1 MRVLAMTASLAAL
14 HLCGGAAFA
23 QSPGN
28 AEVYPPGYTPPSQP
42 RATQEERQAAKQARR
57 VAGAEATHHQ
67 VSAEGNPIPDMKTK
81 ATKAERD
88 AARITRKAEAER
100 AYKAG
105 EIPHG
110 EADPGR

>member
-1 MRVLAMTASLAAL
+1 MRVLAITASLAAL

-28 AEVYPPGYTPPSQP
+28 AEVYAPGYTPPVQP
-42 RATQEERQAAKQARR
+42 RATRAEKQAAKQSRR
-57 VAGAEATHHQ
+57 AAGAEATRHE
-67 VSAEGNPIPDMKTK
+67 VSAEGNPIPDMKAK

-88 AARITRKAEAER
+88 EARIERKAEAKR

-105 EIPHG
+105 EISHG
-110 EADPGR
+110 EADPAR